1 MTDRHMTKP
10 DRRLFVAAAASALAF
25 ALTVPSFGQSP
36 RRPPSTDAK
45 PAEQQSEARRLPADS
60 TTEHTLELP
69 GRTLRFKAT
78 AGTIPLNDASDGKLL
93 AEIAYV
99 AYVQP
104 DAQPANR
111 TLTFVFN
118 GGPGAASAYMQLGA
132 LGPWRLPLAG
142 ATPSSPPVTVPNA
155 ETWLDFTDLVFVDPV
170 GTGYSHFASS
180 SDDVR
185 KRFWSVDGDIEALST
200 FVRKWI
206 EKASRQASVKFIAG
220 ESYGGFRAP
229 KLARQLAKDGI
240 GVTGLVMVSPV
251 LDFGWRGN
259 GRHVPNAWI
268 ARLPSMAAAA
278 RELSAPFDR
287 AALREAE
294 RYAAGEYLQDLMR
307 GERDAAAVE
316 RMTARVA
323 ALTKLDPALV
333 RRLAARV
340 DTRTFLRELNRERS
354 QIASNYDATVTGIDP
369 SPNATE
375 SHYDDP
381 VLSAIT
387 APLTSAMTD
396 LYGRVLNWRVEDPY
410 RLLNGQVSSRWD
422 WGGGRGSNEIVSDIR
437 SALAAE
443 PRLRVLITHG
453 ASDLV
458 TPYFE
463 NQLIIDQMPA
473 FATPERLTLTVY
485 GGGHMYYN
493 RDASRRA
500 LREDAE
506 RLYRA
511 VAESFE
517 KPRG

>member
-1 MTDRHMTKP
+1 MATASIN
-10 DRRLFVAAAASALAF
+10 RRLFVAAAASALAL
-25 ALTVPSFGQSP
+25 ALTAQSFAQSPP
-36 RRPPSTDAK
+36 RRPAPSTESR
-45 PAEQQSEARRLPADS
+45 PAEQSGEVRRLPADA
-60 TTEHTLELP
+60 TTDHAVELP

-78 AGTIPLNDASDGKLL
+78 AGTIPLNDASDGKPL
-93 AEIAYV
+93 AEIAYI
-99 AYVQP
+99 AYARP
-104 DAQPANR
+104 DTEPANR
-111 TLTFVFN
+111 PVTFVFN
-118 GGPGAASAYMQLGA
+118 GGPGAASAYLQLGA
-132 LGPWRLPLAG
+132 LGPWRLALEG
-142 ATPSSPPVTVPNA
+142 ATPTTPPVTVPNA

-170 GTGYSHFASS
+170 GTGYSRFVSS
-180 SDDVR
+180 SEDVR
-185 KRFWSVDGDIEALST
+185 KRFWSVDGDIETLST
-200 FVRKWI
+200 FTRKWI
-206 EKASRQASVKFIAG
+206 EKAGRQTSTKFIAG

-229 KLARQLAKDGI
+229 KLARQLAKDGV
-240 GVTGLVMVSPV
+240 GVSGLIMVSPV

-259 GRHVPNAWI
+259 GRHSPNAWI

-278 RELSAPFDR
+278 RELSSPFDR
-287 AALREAE
+287 AALREVE
-294 RYAAGEYLQDLMR
+294 RYAAGEYLQDLLR

-333 RRLAARV
+333 RRLAARI
-340 DTRTFLRELNRERS
+340 DTRTFLRELNRDRG
-354 QIASNYDATVTGIDP
+354 QIASNYDATVTAPDP
-369 SPNATE
+369 YPTSAE

-381 VLSAIT
+381 VLNAIT

-422 WGGGRGSNEIVSDIR
+422 WGNGRATNEIVSDLR
-437 SALAAE
+437 VALAAD

-473 FATPERLTLTVY
+473 FATPDRLTLSVY
-485 GGGHMYYN
+485 GGGHMYYT

-511 VAESFE
+511 VGQTAE

>member
-1 MTDRHMTKP
+1 MTKL
-10 DRRLFVAAAASALAF
+10 DRRLFVSATASALAF
-25 ALTVPSFGQSP
+25 ALTAQSFAQSP
-36 RRPPSTDAK
+36 RRPASADTK
-45 PAEQQSEARRLPADS
+45 PAEQQSETRRLPADS
-60 TTEHTLELP
+60 TTDHTLELP

-104 DAQPANR
+104 DAAPANR
-111 TLTFVFN
+111 ALTFVFN

-132 LGPWRLPLAG
+132 LGPWRVPLDG
-142 ATPSSPPVTVPNA
+142 ATPATPPVTVPNA

-170 GTGYSHFASS
+170 GTGYSRFVSS
-180 SDDVR
+180 SDDVL
-185 KRFWSVDGDIEALST
+185 KRFWSVDGDIEALAT

-206 EKASRQASVKFIAG
+206 EKAGRQASVKFIAG

-240 GVTGLVMVSPV
+240 GVSGLVMVSPV
-251 LDFGWRGN
+251 IDFGWRGN
-259 GRHVPNAWI
+259 GRHMPNGWV

-287 AALREAE
+287 AALREVE
-294 RYAAGEYLQDLMR
+294 RYAAGEYPQDLQR

-316 RMTARVA
+316 RMTTRVA
-323 ALTKLDPALV
+323 AFTKLDPVLV
-333 RRLAARV
+333 RRLAARI
-340 DTRTFLRELNRERS
+340 DTRTFLRELNRERG
-354 QIASNYDATVTGIDP
+354 QIVSNYDATVAGIDP
-369 SPNATE
+369 TPSAAE

-381 VLSAIT
+381 VLSAIV

-410 RLLNGQVSSRWD
+410 RLLNGSVSSRWD
-422 WGGGRGSNEIVSDIR
+422 WGGGRSTNEVVSELR

-473 FATPERLTLTVY
+473 FATERLKLSVY
-485 GGGHMYYN
+485 GGGHMYYS

>member
-1 MTDRHMTKP
+1 MTM
-10 DRRLFVAAAASALAF
+10 DRRLFIAVTASALALS
-25 ALTVPSFGQSP
+25 LTAPSFAQAP
-36 RRPPSTDAK
+36 RRPAATDSK
-45 PAEQQSEARRLPADS
+45 PPEQQSEARRLPADS

-78 AGTIPLNDASDGKLL
+78 AGTIPLNDASDGKPL
-93 AEIAYV
+93 AEIAYI
-99 AYVQP
+99 AYLRP
-104 DAQPANR
+104 DAEPTNR
-111 TLTFVFN
+111 ALTFVLN
-118 GGPGAASAYMQLGA
+118 GGPGAASAYLQLGA
-132 LGPWRLPLAG
+132 LGPWRLPLDNAK
-142 ATPSSPPVTVPNA
+142 PSSPPVTMPNA

-170 GTGYSHFASS
+170 GTGYSRFIATG
-180 SDDVR
+180 DETR
-185 KRFWSVDGDIEALST
+185 KHFWSVDGDIEALAT
-200 FVRKWI
+200 AMRKWI
-206 EKASRQASVKFIAG
+206 EKAGRQASVKFIAG

-229 KLARQLAKDGI
+229 KLARKLASDGV
-240 GVTGLVMVSPV
+240 GVSGLIMVSPV

-259 GRHVPNAWI
+259 GRHMANAWI

-278 RELSAPFDR
+278 RELNAPFDR

-294 RYAAGEYLQDLMR
+294 RYAAGDYMQDLIR

-323 ALTKLDPALV
+323 ALTKLDPVLV
-333 RRLAARV
+333 RRLAARI
-340 DTRTFLRELNRERS
+340 DTRTFLRELNRERG

-422 WGGGRGSNEIVSDIR
+422 WGGGRGGNEVVADVR
-437 SALAAE
+437 SALAAD
-443 PRLRVLITHG
+443 PRLRILITHG

-473 FATPERLTLTVY
+473 FATERLKLSVY
-485 GGGHMYYN
+485 GGGHMYYS

-506 RLYRA
+506 RLYRK
-511 VAESFE
+511 VADSFE